1 MSSFSPIAREER
13 VDAVRHAMA
22 QQGLQALVVFDP
34 RNIRYLT
41 GFTGEDSCVVITPS
55 EVVLVSDFRFRL
67 QAGMEAPSARL
78 VEVDSKLA
86 DALPGIVGGLD
97 GDVGVESSFLT
108 LASWLEVDEALSA
121 VAHLPVKGIIE
132 KLREVKT
139 PAEIERCR
147 EAGRLAAEAMGRLLD
162 MKVVGRSE
170 REVALDIEMWAR
182 KHGSGPM
189 PFDYIVAA
197 GPRGAMPH
205 GVASEALIPANSLLV
220 VDMGVLV
227 DGYASDMTRTFAT
240 GRLSDR
246 ELEMYA
252 VVRAAQEAG
261 RAAVKAGVSG
271 VDADRAARAVIDQ
284 AGMGEFFQHSLG
296 HGVGLEIHEAPR
308 LGPRSTDVL
317 ASGHVVTVEPG
328 VYVQSLG
335 GVRIEDTVVVGE
347 AECEILTEFSRDI
360 VTLG

>member
-1 MSSFSPIAREER
+1 
-13 VDAVRHAMA
+13 
-22 QQGLQALVVFDP
+22 
-34 RNIRYLT
+34 
-41 GFTGEDSCVVITPS
+41 
-55 EVVLVSDFRFRL
+55 
-67 QAGMEAPSARL
+67 
-78 VEVDSKLA
+78 
-86 DALPGIVGGLD
+86 
-97 GDVGVESSFLT
+97 
-108 LASWLEVDEALSA
+108 
-121 VAHLPVKGIIE
+121 
-132 KLREVKT
+132 
-139 PAEIERCR
+139 
-147 EAGRLAAEAMGRLLD
+147 
-162 MKVVGRSE
+162 
-170 REVALDIEMWAR
+170 
-182 KHGSGPM
+182 
-189 PFDYIVAA
+189 
-197 GPRGAMPH
+197 MPH